1 MTTELTIQN
10 ERRGSTSASNAPAD
24 ALCAGRHLAQKGLTE
39 IGSKDATHGQVV
51 HDSLRTGDTSK
62 LSVDQRDTY
71 DACIAV
77 EQKLVNALFPELA
90 ASKAQPKVWREERL
104 WVKIKGAG
112 DQLLEHSGKP
122 DVVYRVGNKAAVF
135 EYKTLSG
142 EIPSSPLNLQLR
154 DQAVLVHGNLLVP
167 EVMVAVIQP
176 LVTRSPEVC
185 YYNAED
191 LQKSMQEMFARVVAS
206 NDPASQRVAGEVQ
219 CQYCLAKT
227 KCPAYQKWAG
237 AMVPNMASLLDVP
250 IEAWSPAQRGYFMD
264 RKGVAEKWLKDS
276 TDAIKAGCK
285 LDPDFCAGWTLKEG
299 AKREKIIDPQG
310 VFDRFHTL
318 GGTIEQFMSC
328 VEIGKT
334 KLKEVL
340 STVTGARGKALE
352 ASVKTITDGL
362 TESKQNEPSLERKV
376 MNDSFTKGIE

>member
-1 MTTELTIQN
+1 MTTELAIQN
-10 ERRGSTSASNAPAD
+10 ERRGSTSASNAQAD
-24 ALCAGRHLAQKGLTE
+24 SLCPGRHLAQRGLSETE
-39 IGSKDATHGQVV
+39 SKDATHGTMI
-51 HDSLRTGDTSK
+51 HDALRTGDTSK

-104 WVKIKGAG
+104 WVKIKGAA

-135 EYKTLSG
+135 EYKSLMSDV
-142 EIPSSPLNLQLR
+142 PSSPLNLQLR

-167 EVMVAVIQP
+167 ELMVAVIQP

-185 YYNAED
+185 YYNADD

-237 AMVPNMASLLDVP
+237 AMVPNMASLLDVAIDLWTP
-250 IEAWSPAQRGYFMD
+250 QQRGMFLD
-264 RKGVAEKWLKDS
+264 REAVASKWLEDCRK
-276 TDAIKAGCK
+276 AIKAGLK
-285 LDPDFCAGWTLKEG
+285 MDPEFCQGWTLKEG

-376 MNDSFTKGIE
+376 NEQIPN